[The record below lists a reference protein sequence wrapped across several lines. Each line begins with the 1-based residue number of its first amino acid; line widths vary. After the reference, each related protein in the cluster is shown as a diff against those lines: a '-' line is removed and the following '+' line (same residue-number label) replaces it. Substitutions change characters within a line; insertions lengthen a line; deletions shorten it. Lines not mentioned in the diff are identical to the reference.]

1 MVKRDIGKAG
11 EKTVLLCT
19 RLTSIC
25 LKLSRALLYLGF
37 LSLVRAVE
45 EPKDLTLSACLNHH
59 AVAAYCEWSTK
70 ARQALNSSIAENVS
84 AVIR

>member
-1 MVKRDIGKAG
+1 VVKRDIGKAG
-11 EKTVLLCT
+11 EKTFFLCT

-45 EPKDLTLSACLNHH
+45 EPKDLALSACLNHH

-70 ARQALNSSIAENVS
+70 ARQALNSSIAENLS